1 MSGRISRFCSLA
13 AIAVA
18 LLAVAACG
26 DGSGAGDSETVV
38 PEGSA
43 RSFMMGFSSLPR
55 ELSADSY
62 ADAIDF
68 AGDNGDIVLIQRTVP
83 WSNFLPGADIS
94 DDTANNTASERDAI
108 AANDLA
114 LFFAIDPT
122 DGATGRDRLV
132 DLPLSHA
139 GKRFDD
145 ADVRAAFVS
154 YAEYVAI
161 NYKPAYLALGVEMNL
176 YYEKNADDFENFK
189 SLYSAAYDVVKAAS
203 PDTQVTVTLQYEDLQ
218 ALLPREDT
226 HFADWQLVKAF
237 EPKMDVAA
245 ISTYP
250 SFAFGDAAA
259 IPENYYS
266 QLRAFTDKPIV
277 IAEMGFSSAPG
288 QQGLNSGTEAAQAA
302 FLERVLDDAGRLS
315 MPAVVWFA
323 IWDPA
328 YARDTAFSA
337 FQSIGL
343 RRTDDTGKPAWNAW
357 AAAARRPYE
366 P

>member
-1 MSGRISRFCSLA
+1 MSGRISRLFTLA
-13 AIAVA
+13 AVAVA
-18 LLAVAACG
+18 LLASAACG
-26 DGSGAGDSETVV
+26 DTGGAGESEAVV
-38 PEGSA
+38 PEGPA

-55 ELSADSY
+55 ELNAASY
-62 ADAIDF
+62 ADTIDF

-83 WSNFLPGADIS
+83 WSDFFPGAELS
-94 DDTANNTASERDAI
+94 DETANNTASERDAI
-108 AANDLA
+108 DENDLA

-122 DGATGRDRLV
+122 DGASGRDRLV
-132 DLPLSHA
+132 DLPLSHE

-145 ADVRAAFVS
+145 PDVRAAFVS

-161 NYKPAYLALGVEMNL
+161 NYKPQYLALGVEMNL
-176 YYEKNADDFENFK
+176 YYEKNREDFEHFK
-189 SLYSAAYDVVKAAS
+189 SLYSAAYDVVKEAS
-203 PDTQVTVTLQYEDLQ
+203 PATQVTVTLQYEDLQ
-218 ALLPREDT
+218 ALLPRDDT
-226 HFADWQLVKAF
+226 HFADWQLVRAF
-237 EPKMDVAA
+237 EPKLDVTA

-250 SFAFGDAAA
+250 SFAFADAAS

-266 QLRAFTDKPIV
+266 QLRAFTDNPIV

-288 QQGLNSGTEAAQAA
+288 LQGLNSGTEPAQAD
-302 FLERVLDDAGRLS
+302 FVERVLADAGRLS

-343 RRTDDTGKPAWNAW
+343 RRADDTGKPAWNSW
-357 AAAARRPYE
+357 AAAARRPYV